1 MAEIN
6 AVDISELMSKWGK
19 KGGRFVPKRKLLL
32 PGEILRC
39 DRSRNQR
46 PRQLPNLV
54 QFRTSNLR
62 PFRNQKHDAL
72 CRYFSRRESLV
83 NKWHA
88 RARRKTSIG

>member
-39 DRSRNQR
+39 DRSRNQL

-54 QFRTSNLR
+54 QFRTSKLR
-62 PFRNQKHDAL
+62 PISQPET
-72 CRYFSRRESLV
+72 RRTVPVLF
-83 NKWHA
+83 A
-88 RARRKTSIG
+88 PRKSGE